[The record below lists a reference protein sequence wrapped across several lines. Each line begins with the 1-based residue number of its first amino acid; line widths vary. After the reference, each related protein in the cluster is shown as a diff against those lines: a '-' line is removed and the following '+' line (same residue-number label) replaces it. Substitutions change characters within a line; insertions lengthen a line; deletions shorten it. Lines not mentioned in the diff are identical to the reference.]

1 MFITIKWFINLMEK
15 EFVSNPY
22 KKEEKKSLAEVI
34 ISQIDVCRKEF
45 SKEMK
50 PGFNQKIFFNGEW
63 IVVSHPDQRRTNVAV
78 TKTLYNLLQ
87 WFFDEALEEKMEY

>member
-63 IVVSHPDQRRTNVAV
+63 IP
-78 TKTLYNLLQ
+78 K
-87 WFFDEALEEKMEY
+87 